1 MDDGRSRRDRAVG
14 TKLALTMLILG
25 LLGLAVGIGT
35 WSAFSGTTQ
44 NQGNSFSTG
53 TVTLT
58 DDDSGAAMLTL
69 TNAKPGD
76 ADTSCIVVTF
86 TGSLASTVR
95 LYGTTGGTGLDQ
107 YLDLKVTR
115 GTKSSSFDSCSDFVP
130 DSTDYIGQGP
140 GVIYLSTLQAYPDTY
155 ATGLIDPT
163 PGSPESW
170 TTSEAHAYQF
180 VVTVQDNNNAQGLS
194 ATQTF
199 TWEARNS

>member
-1 MDDGRSRRDRAVG
+1 MDEGRRRDGGLA

-25 LLGLAVGIGT
+25 LLGLVVAVGT
-35 WSAFSGTTQ
+35 WAAFSGTTD
-44 NQGNSFSTG
+44 NSGNSFSTG
-53 TVTLT
+53 SVTLT
-58 DDDSGAAMLTL
+58 DDDSGAAMLAL
-69 TNAKPGD
+69 VNAKPGD

-115 GTKSSSFDSCSDFVP
+115 GTKSSSFDSCTDFVP
-130 DSTDYIGQGP
+130 DATNYIGQGP
-140 GVIYLSTLQAYPDTY
+140 GVMYLSTLQAYPDSY
-155 ATGLIDPT
+155 AAGIVDPT
-163 PGSPESW
+163 SGSPESW
-170 TTSEAHAYQF
+170 TGGEAHAYQF
-180 VVTVQDNNNAQGLS
+180 VVTVQDNNSAQGLS